1 MQASSSYTQID
12 LDTLE
17 RELATTKKH
26 VRYADERLIDYE
38 DDIDALIVELR
49 ASRKVVE
56 TARRVYWLGDNFH
69 IDGQA
74 AIELLGDAL
83 AGLEALK

>member
-56 TARRVYWLGDNFH
+56 TAP
-69 IDGQA
+69 
-74 AIELLGDAL
+74 
-83 AGLEALK
+83 AGLLARRQLPY